1 MCKLQGKQTKPHNMM
16 LFNEAWVVLRV
27 TAYPIIYVNYLSS
40 NISIKINCRQ
50 KCIISIC
57 LKRWFG
63 FLGIVLLQMTI
74 FFKITALDH
83 FSESRYCIL
92 NSYLTAR
99 KPILYKHSWF
109 IDCVLLPLLWR
120 FWVKCLQII
129 RWTGIK
135 RDWQYPLLFY
145 PTPIGLT

>member
-1 MCKLQGKQTKPHNMM
+1 MK

-83 FSESRYCIL
+83 FSESIV
-92 NSYLTAR
+92 SLTA
-99 KPILYKHSWF
+99 I
-109 IDCVLLPLLWR
+109 
-120 FWVKCLQII
+120 
-129 RWTGIK
+129 
-135 RDWQYPLLFY
+135 
-145 PTPIGLT
+145 